1 MTLYPVPALT
11 KTFAAP
17 MTPFSVNIFPNIE
30 APEVPNN
37 IPRNTPSSGVI
48 LCLTALI
55 NTPEFFNDLVILIKN
70 KVIPYTALTTPL

>member
-11 KTFAAP
+11 KTFPAP
-17 MTPFSVNIFPNIE
+17 MTPFPVNIFPNIE
-30 APEVPNN
+30 APKVPNN

-55 NTPEFFNDLVILIKN
+55 NTPEFFNDFVILIKN
-70 KVIPYTALTTPL
+70 KVIPSTALTTPL